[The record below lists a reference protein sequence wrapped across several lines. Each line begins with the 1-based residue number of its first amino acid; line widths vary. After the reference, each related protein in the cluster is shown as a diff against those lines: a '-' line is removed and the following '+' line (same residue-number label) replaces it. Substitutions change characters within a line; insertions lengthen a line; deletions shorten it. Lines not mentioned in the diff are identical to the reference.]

1 MTKNTFVILMQDADH
16 CNKIVTSSLQIPDR
30 RRQPTQGQTFS
41 GSCSATVPFF
51 FGILSFLKGR
61 GMHLK
66 RIHITP
72 VEVQTKNTWH
82 ILGQPLPTNMGAGN
96 LLSIK

>member
-51 FGILSFLKGR
+51 FGILSF
-61 GMHLK
+61 
-66 RIHITP
+66 
-72 VEVQTKNTWH
+72 
-82 ILGQPLPTNMGAGN
+82 
-96 LLSIK
+96 